1 MTSWG
6 TSGTFDPF
14 ADVYEVRDAC
24 SLSLSLEKE
33 YFGLF
38 CPCQL
43 VFQTTVRSLS
53 CSEIADDATVV
64 SRLKKLYDR
73 LDGGTTPATVLLP
86 WLPLPAM
93 ISKLLATKE
102 IYDIVLRAIDA
113 REQSGTSRNDTLQM
127 LLDMGDEK
135 MVIVGV
141 RILVLVLVSRKAR
154 QTETC
159 FFHLAVYHGPADRR
173 CSVDGNRR

>member
-1 MTSWG
+1 MFMRYERRAFLFSLSTSWAY
-6 TSGTFDPF
+6 SDDP
-14 ADVYEVRDAC
+14 
-24 SLSLSLEKE
+24 L
-33 YFGLF
+33 
-38 CPCQL
+38 QL

-135 MVIVGV
+135 LVIVGV
-141 RILVLVLVSRKAR
+141 RSRSRIPSNLV
-154 QTETC
+154 
-159 FFHLAVYHGPADRR
+159 
-173 CSVDGNRR
+173 